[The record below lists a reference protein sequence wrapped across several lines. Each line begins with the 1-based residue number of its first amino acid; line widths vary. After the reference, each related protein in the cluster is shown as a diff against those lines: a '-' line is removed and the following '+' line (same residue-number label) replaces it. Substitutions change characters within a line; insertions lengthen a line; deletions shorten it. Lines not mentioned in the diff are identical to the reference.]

1 LAGLTSKVEALQHSA
16 PTPVPPPI
24 AAEPS
29 TAIARPAL
37 AATTQPARK
46 PQRLPRGNVK
56 PAGPVSTGGVP
67 LTAAPGDAVH

>member
-37 AATTQPARK
+37 AATTQPAR
-46 PQRLPRGNVK
+46 GNVK